1 VDPRPWTLA
10 ENGRRDQIVPAGFQ
24 PREQS
29 IRALRLLGS
38 APDDA
43 PHQEKLRIVA
53 AMEFGVYGLHADSYS
68 TDRAGL
74 SRSARRRKIYAPAVG
89 RLAAAMATI
98 WASRR
103 LNRDDAP
110 RSNVWT
116 CRISSPSV
124 RAV

>member
-1 VDPRPWTLA
+1 MDPRARPLP
-10 ENGRRDQIVPAGFQ
+10 ESRRRDQIVLAGFQ
-24 PREQS
+24 AREQT
-29 IRALRLLGS
+29 IGALRLLGG
-38 APDDA
+38 ALDDA
-43 PHQEKLRIVA
+43 PHQKELRVVA

-103 LNRDDAP
+103 LIRDDAP